1 MIERAGR
8 RKLMMW
14 GAAGQCFC
22 YIFIS
27 ALLSQADKANGKNY
41 GSAATAFFFLYY
53 IFFGICWQV
62 RIKLLSKCGR
72 HSRGAGCPLVVSNR
86 DQWYVHANQGF
97 SPRSS
102 IKLVRLCSSFRDSK
116 PQRVFISRISN
127 FIVVQ
132 ITPIGINRLGWRF
145 YLIWMAF
152 NAAFV
157 PVSSNFSKLVPVSHI
172 FSRKIKLIWLLY
184 PETANRHLEDIDR
197 IYRDNPGL
205 VFVFRKKDLVQ
216 VGRPQRFIAESSH
229 VLDKGSKPN
238 TV

>member
-53 IFFGICWQV
+53 IFFGICWQGV
-62 RIKLLSKCGR
+62 PWLYPTEINGMSMRTKGSAL
-72 HSRGAGCPLVVSNR
+72 GAASN
-86 DQWYVHANQGF
+86 W
-97 SPRSS
+97 
-102 IKLVRLCSSFRDSK
+102 
-116 PQRVFISRISN
+116 ISN

-145 YLIWMAF
+145 YLIWMVF

-157 PVSSNFSKLVPVSHI
+157 P
-172 FSRKIKLIWLLY
+172 LIWLFY
-184 PETANRHLEDIDR
+184 PETSNRHLEDIDR

-216 VGRPQRFIAESSH
+216 VERPQRFIAESSH